1 MAIDCKQ
8 YSSDYTDPNW
18 IFIYLFR
25 VICGSEVETLRAAFT
40 LQHNASVF
48 VWELTNSS
56 IFLCKLKSNKM
67 S

>member
-18 IFIYLFR
+18 IFIYLFW
-25 VICGSEVETLRAAFT
+25 VIYGSEVETLQAAST

-56 IFLCKLKSNKM
+56 IFFVQVKI
-67 S
+67 